1 LVDILGG
8 EGYRN
13 VRPLDM
19 GNGAFDYVI
28 YLSII
33 VSVLPLGAKVGI
45 GTAGNCK
52 DCAMSWEDFV
62 LMLGF

>member
-1 LVDILGG
+1 
-8 EGYRN
+8 
-13 VRPLDM
+13 M
-19 GNGAFDYVI
+19 GNVAFDYVI